1 MLDLFTQIVSYDK
14 LHPKFKIFKECL
26 FLTGEQNILND
37 WIDGFID
44 RDNKIVK
51 EFQTTFHSAF
61 WEFYLFSVFKEAG
74 FEIDFNHNRPDFI
87 IKAPQK
93 MYIEAVVSNIK
104 STGSQEENR
113 TLDDILS
120 MVEPIN
126 LQQNFDYNIR
136 EAITRY
142 SNSIQSK
149 DKKYEDYTNDNKLK
163 FDKEAPYVIA
173 LSGYEQINYGKNF
186 YYPMMALLYGLYYD
200 NINDKYTK
208 RNSIIK
214 PDTEN
219 KDIPIG
225 LFLDDSKSHISAII
239 FSCTVTLGKVTSLAI
254 SQNKSKLKTNSVL
267 CIRHDTE
274 PPYFKTQIV
283 SPSSPEYLSDG
294 LFIFHNPFAKNAL
307 NKELFEKTNAVHIS
321 LDIENDRKIFEG
333 NNLPIVSRLNLFAG
347 ETFLRNS
354 IFKIYENLNF
364 DLVFVFAKVLNVDSY
379 EKNNHEVEF
388 LDLDDN
394 IEFTIGF
401 TTERFE
407 EYQIEKDKKFIFIF
421 NLNNDKEKLIPKTSE
436 QLELFKKM
444 NKIKCLSLD
453 GGHIIKIE
461 PMQYILFI

>member
-1 MLDLFTQIVSYDK
+1 MLDLFTQIVSDDK

-26 FLTGEQNILND
+26 LFTGEQKILND
-37 WIDGFID
+37 WTDGFRD

-61 WEFYLFSVFKEAG
+61 WEFYLFAVFKEAG

-87 IKAPQK
+87 VKNPKKI
-93 MYIEAVVSNIK
+93 YIEAVVSNIK
-104 STGSQEENR
+104 STGFQEENR
-113 TLDDILS
+113 TLVDILS
-120 MVEPIN
+120 MIEPVH
-126 LQQNFDYNIR
+126 LQQKFDYNIR

-208 RNSIIK
+208 RNFIIK
-214 PDTEN
+214 PDTED

-254 SQNKSKLKTNSVL
+254 SQNKSELKTNSVL

-274 PPYFKTQIV
+274 LPHFKIQIV

-294 LFIFHNPFAKNAL
+294 LFIFHNPFAKNPL
-307 NKELFEKTNAVHIS
+307 DKELFKKTNAVHIS
-321 LDIENDRKIFEG
+321 LDIENGRKIFEG

-347 ETFLRNS
+347 ESFFRNS
-354 IFKIYENLNF
+354 IFQIYENLNP
-364 DLVFVFAKVLNVDSY
+364 DLVFIFAKVINIDSY
-379 EKNNHEVEF
+379 EDDKYEVEF
-388 LDLDDN
+388 LELDDN
-394 IEFTIGF
+394 INFTIAF
-401 TTERFE
+401 TTEEFE
-407 EYQIEKDKKFIFIF
+407 EYQIEEDKKFMVTF
-421 NLNNDKEKLIPKTSE
+421 NLNNDEEKLIPKTSKQIE
-436 QLELFKKM
+436 FFKKM

-453 GGHIIKIE
+453 GGDMINIE
-461 PMQYILFI
+461 PINEHKK